1 MDTPASARNWSI
13 LDAFRD
19 CGDVQL
25 RLKQNATG
33 STRSAYSV
41 VNLPATAV
49 CTEHVARMDNTMHL
63 HDKYLQRSTGSADVR
78 YSLLCQAAGSSLQ
91 CIKNR
96 LASDDVKQVH
106 VHALSLNTELY
117 IPI

>member
-96 LASDDVKQVH
+96 LAGDDAKQAYVH
-106 VHALSLNTELY
+106 TLPLNKQLHVV
-117 IPI
+117 I